1 MTDETVSR
9 NINESADKIRVET
22 QFKRG
27 GSTRDEDRIKVKV
40 KGDDPDDVV
49 ARLDAVLAN
58 LQGTADDLR
67 ELQPGD
73 GDA

>member
-1 MTDETVSR
+1 MTDTTHRVT
-9 NINESADKIRVET
+9 ESADKIVVKT
-22 QFKRG
+22 KLTRG
-27 GSTRDEDRIKVKV
+27 EGTRDQDKIDIKV

-49 ARLDAVLAN
+49 TRLDAVLAN

-73 GDA
+73 GDE